1 MNTIV
6 ILGGGASGMAAAL
19 AARENLDTHVLL
31 LERQSRVGRKLLA
44 TGNGRC
50 NLSNTH
56 VAPARYHGENAAF
69 AVPALERFGTGDTL
83 AWFSSLGLVTRTE
96 DTGRIYPLSDAAGS
110 VVDTLR
116 LAMDARGVE
125 TVCGFTAQR
134 AAKRG
139 DRFVVTSDGGDTVE
153 GDRLIV
159 ACGGMAGAKLGGV
172 RDGYDLLA
180 SFGHRRTAL
189 HPSLVQ
195 LKTDS
200 TWTKAMKGIRAQ
212 AVVTLE
218 HDGAVLASATGEV
231 QFAEYGVTGPAIFDL
246 SRAAASAGKNC
257 TVVLRLLP
265 ELDDVYITYY
275 LRNKQNDFPSYK
287 AENILTGCLHNAIS
301 RTILR
306 RAGIAFDAF
315 LWSLTDK
322 DLARIAG
329 LIARFDLPLQGPMGF
344 AAAQVTA
351 GGMVTDDFDPHSMA
365 SRLVPGLYA
374 CGEVLDID
382 GDCGGFNLQ
391 WAWSSGRLA
400 GLSAAGDAL

>member
-1 MNTIV
+1 
-6 ILGGGASGMAAAL
+6 MAAAL
-19 AARENLDTHVLL
+19 AARENLDTRVVL

-56 VAPARYHGENAAF
+56 VAPAHYHGEDAAF
-69 AVPALERFGTGDTL
+69 AVPALERFDTANTL
-83 AWFSSLGLVTRTE
+83 AWFASLGLVTRTE

-134 AAKRG
+134 AEKRG
-139 DRFVVTSDGGDTVE
+139 ERFIVTSDSGDTVA

-189 HPSLVQ
+189 YPSLVQ

-200 TWTKAMKGIRAQ
+200 TWTKAMKGVRAQ

-218 HDGAVLASATGEV
+218 RGGAVLASTMGEV
-231 QFAEYGVTGPAIFDL
+231 QFAEYGVTGPAVFDL
-246 SRAAASAGKNC
+246 SRTAASAGADC

-265 ELDDVYITYY
+265 ELDEVDITEY
-275 LRNKQNDFPSYK
+275 LTNKQNEFPNYK
-287 AENILTGCLHNAIS
+287 AENLLTGCLHNGIS
-301 RTILR
+301 RSILR
-306 RAGIAFDAF
+306 RAGISFDAF

-322 DLARIAG
+322 DLSRIAG
-329 LIARFDLPLQGPMGF
+329 LIVRFELPLQGPMGF

-351 GGMVTDDFDPHSMA
+351 GGMATDDFDPQTMESH
-365 SRLVPGLYA
+365 RVPGLYA

-400 GLSAAGDAL
+400 GLSAAGGAL